1 MAPTESEE
9 KLMVALALE
18 NLVIYNF
25 NSEIRRKDE
34 GCGICSNLKGAGG
47 HHLPPSLTLHA

>member
-34 GCGICSNLKGAGG
+34 GCNWKM
-47 HHLPPSLTLHA
+47 